1 MTSPNP
7 QEGGKHTPGPWRI
20 SDEIYIR
27 DASRNGAY
35 IAEID
40 PMTDFEGNEAEADAN
55 ARLIAAAPALL
66 EALQALYDDYKQL
79 ADSGDAGFWRLE
91 DCDVGK
97 QAMAALLQA
106 TGGENG
112 R

>member
-7 QEGGKHTPGPWRI
+7 QEGGKHTPVPW
-20 SDEIYIR
+20 
-27 DASRNGAY
+27 
-35 IAEID
+35 
-40 PMTDFEGNEAEADAN
+40 TFEKCRCGHPSCKQFTLSNQGSVGFSEDD

-66 EALQALYDDYKQL
+66 EALKAVSEMLMVRPDIVAKL
-79 ADSGDAGFWRLE
+79 HPLMGFAE
-91 DCDVGK
+91 K
-97 QAMAALLQA
+97 ETFEKASAALLQA